1 MNTDPT
7 GPLDVAG
14 SQGEAKRTYVKRM
27 FDSLA
32 PRYDSLTFLVSLG
45 QTSIWRRRALSGL
58 GLVDGSAV
66 LDVATGTGVAARRTR
81 KVYPGSVVEGMDP
94 SDGMLAEAA
103 RLDPAGAYFKGDAE
117 SIPRPDNSYDL
128 VTAVYATRNFHD
140 LDTAVREMVRVLK
153 PGGRVLV
160 LDSFLPEGSTAW
172 RVINRL
178 WLERI
183 VPIIVSP
190 FADSRAFVYL
200 AASIRRHVTPAA
212 LAAMFSA
219 AGCDTVRVD
228 HYSFGSATRI
238 IGTKK
243 QHHPPGMSGTGLVEC
258 PAFAGTRHALP
269 KM

>member
-1 MNTDPT
+1 MNTGSS

-14 SQGEAKRTYVKRM
+14 TSGDAKRTYVKRM

-45 QTSIWRRRALSGL
+45 QTSIWRRRALGGL
-58 GLVDGSAV
+58 NLAHGETA
-66 LDVATGTGVAARRTR
+66 LDVATGTGVAARRIR
-81 KVYPGSVVEGMDP
+81 KAYPGTVVEGMDP
-94 SDGMLAEAA
+94 SDGMLAEAT
-103 RLDPAGAYFKGDAE
+103 RLDPGGTYFKGDAE
-117 SIPRPDNSYDL
+117 SILRPDNSYDL

-140 LDTAVREMVRVLK
+140 LDGAVGEMVRVLK
-153 PGGRVLV
+153 PGGRIML
-160 LDSFLPEGSTAW
+160 LDSFLPEGSSAW
-172 RVINRL
+172 RVMNRL

-212 LAAMFSA
+212 LAAMVAA
-219 AGCDTVRVD
+219 AGCDAVMVD

-238 IGTKK
+238 IGTK
-243 QHHPPGMSGTGLVEC
+243 
-258 PAFAGTRHALP
+258 RDR
-269 KM
+269 